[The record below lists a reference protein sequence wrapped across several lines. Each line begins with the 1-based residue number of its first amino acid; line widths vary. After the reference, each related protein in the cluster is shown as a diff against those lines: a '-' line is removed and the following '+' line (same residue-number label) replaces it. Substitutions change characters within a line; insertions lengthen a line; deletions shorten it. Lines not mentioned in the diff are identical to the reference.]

1 MKIKNDEI
9 ITKLAELTEG
19 IAKIN
24 ERIDAITAP
33 PVVSHT
39 SPSIAV
45 TTSTPAGTEVAGHP
59 IPLEYQELVN
69 TLLNKKFKVHIDY
82 KPDQVAFEFAILVP
96 KEYSNAGENHWG
108 TYGEDRR
115 SKVIQNAYGAN
126 GVREWVLQVYDNLTP
141 EVRSA
146 ITYDRAQL

>member
-1 MKIKNDEI
+1 MKIKNEEI
-9 ITKLAELTEG
+9 LTKLAELTKA

-24 ERIDAITAP
+24 ERLSVITAP
-33 PVVSHT
+33 PTVPEPKPTVN
-39 SPSIAV
+39 
-45 TTSTPAGTEVAGHP
+45 EEQAGHP

-69 TLLNKKFKVHIDY
+69 TLLNKKFKVHVDY

-96 KEYSNAGENHWG
+96 KEYSNAGENHWN